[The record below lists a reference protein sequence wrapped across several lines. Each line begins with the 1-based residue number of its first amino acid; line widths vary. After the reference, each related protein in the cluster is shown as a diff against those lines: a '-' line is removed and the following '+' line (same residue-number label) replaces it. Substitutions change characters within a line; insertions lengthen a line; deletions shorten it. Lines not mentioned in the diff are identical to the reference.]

1 MRRGRMLQR
10 NSDFFFSRPMIYFGP
25 FHHINE
31 EDGDVDE
38 GCEMMQPFIVEID
51 PKHPLSQDI
60 GLYFLWPDS

>member
-1 MRRGRMLQR
+1 MGESMLQR

-31 EDGDVDE
+31 DDDVDE
-38 GCEMMQPFIVEID
+38 ECEMMQPFILEID
-51 PKHPLSQDI
+51 PKHPLRQDI